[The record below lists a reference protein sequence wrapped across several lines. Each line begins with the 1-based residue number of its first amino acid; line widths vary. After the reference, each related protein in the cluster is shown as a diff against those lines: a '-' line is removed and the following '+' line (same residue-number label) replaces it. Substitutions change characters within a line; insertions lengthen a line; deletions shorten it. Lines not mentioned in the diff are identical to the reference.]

1 MRMLEGD
8 ALVLC
13 CRNAPRF
20 YVRAHQLKRATID
33 TNILPAD
40 DFTELAK
47 SRRWEIKIVSVTER
61 EMGHG
66 DRRLQVSGL
75 GKVLER
81 AVWDESEWDD
91 CVFGVGDDFLENII
105 QIISNGSFPKA
116 GCRGQL
122 SDGQSRQLRDAMIL
136 EAHARE
142 EREIFVTNDRTG
154 FIDDG
159 RREKLQNLLKTRIL
173 TREEFLHELKS

>member
-1 MRMLEGD
+1 M
-8 ALVLC
+8 
-13 CRNAPRF
+13 
-20 YVRAHQLKRATID
+20 KRVTID